1 MSANEQLKSVFAE
14 ALDVDPAT
22 IDWDTV
28 AYRGIEQ
35 WDSVAHMRLVAEIE
49 DAFDVMLDTDD
60 VIGMSTFIIARDTLA
75 RLGVDF
81 G

>member
-1 MSANEQLKSVFAE
+1 VSANEQLKSVFAE

>member
-1 MSANEQLKSVFAE
+1 MVFCE
-14 ALDVDPAT
+14 ALDVDSDA
-22 IDWDTV
+22 IDWDSL
-28 AYRGIEQ
+28 AYRGIEE

-49 DAFDVMLDTDD
+49 DTFDVMLDTDE
-60 VIGMSTFIIARDTLA
+60 VIGMSSFAIACDTLQ